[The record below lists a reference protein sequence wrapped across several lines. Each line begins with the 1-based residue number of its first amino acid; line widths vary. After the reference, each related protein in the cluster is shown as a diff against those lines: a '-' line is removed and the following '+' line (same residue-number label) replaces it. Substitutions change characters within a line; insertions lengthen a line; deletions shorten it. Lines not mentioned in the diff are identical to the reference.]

1 MKYEG
6 RDEGRMRGAIEQ
18 IVAGRRPWRRH
29 LVGAGH
35 LLRDSAGLR
44 LLTLDARPGAY
55 SDAQVD
61 DYQVGAAAPL
71 IRRPPLRLR
80 LRARFSHPA
89 GGLRG
94 TAGFGLWNYPQ
105 AWPPALP
112 RAVWFFYASPPADM
126 PLAQG
131 VPGHGWKAAT
141 IDSGRPQA
149 LALLPLAPLAVPLM
163 RSRTLSPKIWPPI
176 QRAVGVAEALAPA
189 AMDEWHEYT
198 IVWGER
204 TSTLSVDGAPALAD
218 APSPRGPLC
227 FVAWVDNQ
235 YLVAT
240 PQGRFAWGLLD
251 APGEQYLE
259 FGGL

>member
-1 MKYEG
+1 MIDTIAAA
-6 RDEGRMRGAIEQ
+6 RP
-18 IVAGRRPWRRH
+18 PWRRH
-29 LVGAGH
+29 LAGAGH
-35 LLRDSAGLR
+35 LLRGEGGLR
-44 LLTLDARPGAY
+44 LLTLDARRSAY

-61 DYQVGAAAPL
+61 DYQPGAAARL
-71 IRRPPLRLR
+71 TRRPPLRLR

-89 GGLRG
+89 GALRG

-105 AWPPALP
+105 AWPPAMP
-112 RAVWFFYASPPADM
+112 RAVWFFYGSAPSDM

-141 IDSGRPQA
+141 IDTGRARA
-149 LALLPLAPLAVPLM
+149 LALLPLAPLAVPLLW
-163 RSRTLSPKIWPPI
+163 SRRLAPRIWAPI
-176 QRAVGVAEALAPA
+176 QHAVGVAEALVPA
-189 AMDEWHEYT
+189 AMEGWHDYAIE
-198 IVWGER
+198 WGER
-204 TSTLSVDGAPALAD
+204 SSTLSVDGRPVLAG

-227 FVAWVDNQ
+227 FVAWLDNQ

-259 FGGL
+259 IAALEIEEG